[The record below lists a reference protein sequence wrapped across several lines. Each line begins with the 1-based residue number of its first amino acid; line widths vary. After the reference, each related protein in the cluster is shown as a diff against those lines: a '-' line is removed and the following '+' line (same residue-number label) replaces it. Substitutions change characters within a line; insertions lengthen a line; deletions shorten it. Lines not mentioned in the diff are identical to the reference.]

1 MPVVIT
7 PRATIDDAF
16 TEWMKDAYMTYLLHE
31 KEKAVRHPGGKD
43 RYLKERAPAHA
54 RALKVL
60 QVAHSDG
67 RMGMEY
73 EKTRLRSLPYA
84 RFTVVERN
92 GERYGAGVTKPILI
106 TMPEGEMHAGTWHL
120 GPYAVYVPFSAIEEQ
135 NAGRFHFIPLKNP
148 KANNRFPHHYC
159 EKRYDDDV
167 HPLDRSIYTCWG
179 SFSAP
184 IAVQLDALDVPE
196 LFRTLQ
202 IYLSRYDPHSP
213 LRYIDE
219 LDFDTRSPWVAD
231 RVEGIRR

>member
-16 TEWMKDAYMTYLLHE
+16 VEWTKDVYRTSLLRE
-31 KEKAVRHPGGKD
+31 KEKAERYPSGKA

-54 RALKVL
+54 RALNVL
-60 QVAHSDG
+60 TVAHSDG
-67 RMGMEY
+67 RSGMEY
-73 EKTRLRSLPYA
+73 EKTRLRSLPYS

-92 GERYGAGVTKPILI
+92 GERYGVGITKPITI
-106 TMPEGEMHAGTWHL
+106 VMPEGELHAGTWHL
-120 GPYAVYVPFSAIEEQ
+120 GPYAVYVPFSAVENQ
-135 NAGRFHFIPLKNP
+135 NAGEFHFIPIKNP

-159 EKRYDDDV
+159 ESHYDEDT
-167 HPLDRSIYTCWG
+167 HPLDRRVYTCWG
-179 SFSAP
+179 SFSST
-184 IAVQLDALDVPE
+184 ITTLLDALDVPE

-219 LDFDTRSPWVAD
+219 LDFDTRSPWVAA
-231 RVEGIRR
+231 RS